1 MKHMSDT
8 PMIQSVQIQGK
19 DKALSAMML
28 AFSGDPFF
36 RWFAPDPDL
45 YVRHGCDLMNAF
57 GGNAFNNGTA
67 YASANYEGVSFWLPP
82 GVKTDEELAHESISQ
97 IVPAELLETVW
108 SIFGEMGNYHPK
120 EDCWYLPL
128 IGVDPARQGQG
139 LGSALLKHALEII
152 DRNSLPAFLESSNP
166 RNISLYERYG
176 FEVVGRI
183 QIGSSPPVHPMIR
196 AAQKQN

>member
-1 MKHMSDT
+1 MSDI
-8 PMIQSVQIQGK
+8 PVIQSVQIQEK

-45 YVRHGCDLMNAF
+45 YVQHGCGLMNAF

-82 GVKTDEELAHESISQ
+82 GVKTDEALAHESISQ
-97 IVPAELLETVW
+97 IVSAELLETVW
-108 SIFGEMGNYHPK
+108 SVFEEMGNYHPK

>member
-1 MKHMSDT
+1 MSDM
-8 PMIQSVQIQGK
+8 PAIYPVGMQGK

-36 RWFAPDPDL
+36 RWFAPEPDL
-45 YVRHGCDLMNAF
+45 YVQHGCDLMYAF
-57 GGNAFNNGTA
+57 GGNAFENGTA

-82 GVKTDEELAHESISQ
+82 GVKTNEALAGQAINK
-97 IVPAELLETVW
+97 IVPSELVDSVW
-108 SIFGEMGNYHPK
+108 SIFGEMGSYHPK
-120 EDCWYLPL
+120 EDYWYLPL

-139 LGSALLKHALEII
+139 LGSALLKHALEIV
-152 DRNSLPAFLESSNP
+152 DRTALPAFLESSNP
-166 RNISLYERYG
+166 KNISLYERHG

-183 QIGSSPPVHPMIR
+183 QTGSSPPVHPMIR

>member
-166 RNISLYERYG
+166 RNISLYERYR

>member
-57 GGNAFNNGTA
+57 GGNSFNNGTA

>member
-1 MKHMSDT
+1 MSEN
-8 PMIQSVQIQGK
+8 PIIQSVPMQEK

-45 YVRHGCDLMNAF
+45 YVRYGCDLMNAF
-57 GGNAFNNGTA
+57 GGNSFEKETA
-67 YASANYEGVSFWLPP
+67 YASTNYESVSFWLPP
-82 GVKTDEELAHESISQ
+82 GIKTEEALVAEVINQ
-97 IVPAELLETVW
+97 IVPAEQAHSVW
-108 SIFGEMGNYHPK
+108 SIFGEMGSYHPK

-128 IGVDPARQGQG
+128 IGVDPACQGRG
-139 LGSALLKHALEII
+139 LGSALLKHALELV
-152 DRNSLPAFLESSNP
+152 DKTSLPAFLESSNP
-166 RNISLYERYG
+166 RNISLYERHG

-196 AAQKQN
+196 PAR

>member
-1 MKHMSDT
+1 MSDI
-8 PMIQSVQIQGK
+8 PVIQSVQIQEK

-45 YVRHGCDLMNAF
+45 YVQHGCGLMNAF

-97 IVPAELLETVW
+97 IVPTELLETVW
-108 SIFGEMGNYHPK
+108 SIFGEMGSYHPK

>member
-1 MKHMSDT
+1 MSDV
-8 PMIQSVQIQGK
+8 PVIHSVKIDEK
-19 DKALSAMML
+19 DKALSAMVL

-36 RWFAPDPDL
+36 RWFAPDPEL
-45 YVRHGCDLMNAF
+45 YIQHGCSLMNAF
-57 GGNAFNNGTA
+57 GGNAFENNTA

-82 GVKTDEELAHESISQ
+82 GVKTDDELAGQSISK
-97 IVPAELLETVW
+97 IVPTELVDTVW
-108 SIFGEMGNYHPK
+108 SIFGEMASYHPK

-152 DRNSLPAFLESSNP
+152 DQNALPAFLESSNP

-176 FEVVGRI
+176 FEVVGRV

-196 AAQKQN
+196 RAQ

>member
-57 GGNAFNNGTA
+57 GGNSFNNGTA

-196 AAQKQN
+196 EAQKQN

>member
-196 AAQKQN
+196 EAQKQN